1 MVLKAGMR
9 ARLLVVGS
17 EAAGRVMVWEV
28 GGGEVEM
35 VEDDCR
41 GGICLLSSISI
52 SYIYIGAR
60 QPHMLKSKW
69 ISFEDKLDI

>member
-1 MVLKAGMR
+1 MVLEAGKR

-17 EAAGRVMVWEV
+17 EAAGPVMVWEV

>member
-1 MVLKAGMR
+1 MSDGVESGNTC
-9 ARLLVVGS
+9 
-17 EAAGRVMVWEV
+17 EAAGGGERGRRSSHGV
-28 GGGEVEM
+28 GDGEVEM
-35 VEDDCR
+35 VEDDCG

-52 SYIYIGAR
+52 SYIYIDAR